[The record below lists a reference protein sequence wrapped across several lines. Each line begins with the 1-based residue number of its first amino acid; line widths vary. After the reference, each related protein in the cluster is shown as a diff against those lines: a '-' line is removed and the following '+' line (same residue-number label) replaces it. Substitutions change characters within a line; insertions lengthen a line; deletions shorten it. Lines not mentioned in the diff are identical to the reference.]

1 MDENYIN
8 IFIGRKIREARVQKG
23 ITQQM
28 LADACDMEIPN
39 LSRIEHGKTNPTV
52 RTLFKLCQALD
63 FPMQDLFRF

>member
-8 IFIGRKIREARVQKG
+8 IFIGRKIREIRVQKG

-39 LSRIEHGKTNPTV
+39 LSRIENGRTNPTV

>member
-8 IFIGRKIREARVQKG
+8 IFIGRKIREIRVQKG

-39 LSRIEHGKTNPTV
+39 LSRIENGRTNPTV

-63 FPMQDLFRF
+63 FPMQELFRF